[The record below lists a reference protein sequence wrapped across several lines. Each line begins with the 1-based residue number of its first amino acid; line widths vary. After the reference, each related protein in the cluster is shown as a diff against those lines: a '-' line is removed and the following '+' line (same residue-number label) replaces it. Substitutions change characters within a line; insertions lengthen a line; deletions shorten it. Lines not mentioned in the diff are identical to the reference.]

1 MQVFPETRYHRCA
14 VYAWGALQ
22 GAQAPTVP
30 PAARLVLPKSMPLND
45 QFAAWHEAAEAFCQR
60 AVREALPLLSE
71 KLRDQRGPPPG
82 LLPSQSG
89 AVSWKL
95 WSCVVGV
102 VCTARP
108 QSKSAAGL
116 CSPAHSRPMP
126 PLESCGW
133 CFACVPGRGSDASWS
148 CSL

>member
-1 MQVFPETRYHRCA
+1 MISLRRGMRLLKLFVNVLF
-14 VYAWGALQ
+14 
-22 GAQAPTVP
+22 
-30 PAARLVLPKSMPLND
+30 AR
-45 QFAAWHEAAEAFCQR
+45 
-60 AVREALPLLSE
+60 ALPLLSE

-108 QSKSAAGL
+108 QSKSAAGAL
-116 CSPAHSRPMP
+116 QPS
-126 PLESCGW
+126 
-133 CFACVPGRGSDASWS
+133 
-148 CSL
+148 SLPTNAAIGVVWVVFCLRARARL